1 LTIQSPLQIVEH
13 IASLTE
19 EERLKTVCTLWLWWT
34 EWNKANHSE
43 YRLTTVDLLFQL
55 ARHTSEWKEFFSPK
69 PKPVTEQVQ
78 QVQVWQP
85 PPAEFVMINIDGS
98 YSEEN
103 GPGGWGCVARD
114 HEGEVIFAAAGPA
127 MHLSN
132 AMHAEVM
139 ALMRAIEFA
148 EQFGMGRVIF
158 ATDCASL
165 QHAATTTELDRAPL
179 GTLFREVK
187 YLLSMGFIE
196 HQIIFCPRLCNKPA
210 HLLASYGVR
219 EIHGSHSMWLTD
231 LPDDVARAV
240 AGDLA
245 ASTS

>member
-1 LTIQSPLQIVEH
+1 
-13 IASLTE
+13 
-19 EERLKTVCTLWLWWT
+19 
-34 EWNKANHSE
+34 
-43 YRLTTVDLLFQL
+43 
-55 ARHTSEWKEFFSPK
+55 
-69 PKPVTEQVQ
+69 
-78 QVQVWQP
+78 
-85 PPAEFVMINIDGS
+85 MINIDGS

-103 GPGGWGCVARD
+103 GSGGWGCVARD

-165 QHAATTTELDRAPL
+165 QHAATT
-179 GTLFREVK
+179 
-187 YLLSMGFIE
+187 SMGFIE
-196 HQIIFCPRLCNKPA
+196 HQIIFGPRLCNRPA

-219 EIHGSHSMWLTD
+219 EIHGSHSIWLTD